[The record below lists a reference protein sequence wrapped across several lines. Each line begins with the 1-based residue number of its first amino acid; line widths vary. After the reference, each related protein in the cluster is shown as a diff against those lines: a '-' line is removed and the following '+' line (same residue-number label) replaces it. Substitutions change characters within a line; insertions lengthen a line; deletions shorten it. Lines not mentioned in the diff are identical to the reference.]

1 MAFQEGRIMDK
12 QPITFTIDINK
23 FDLSL
28 LPIDPELLQ
37 NDQALLNSAISQYF
51 TEYFNRIGGQADI
64 VQSENI
70 LTVTWSPSSMD
81 DYGNAV
87 QEVIR
92 LLKQG
97 AYSTA
102 EPIIK
107 GMLTRFPDDP
117 ALLFNYGMVLSD
129 QGLLKD
135 AIDMLS
141 KAVKSDPDNANAWN
155 ALGVAQSR
163 AGDNEKSIFSLKKS
177 YELDSGNGYTAR
189 NLGALIAKS
198 SAEKALPYLKKASQ
212 LLPEDQQAQYGMAFC
227 LLQLGKPN
235 DADPYFKKAI
245 EIDPYNDL
253 SQLCREERTKIAQTS
268 MRSASQGDE
277 RPDAVM
283 YCLMALNKFKEVGP
297 AQRQTI
303 TFEIAMLG
311 QSGLDINNPTKKYQL
326 KSMPGDFTGMQLLS
340 YMYVGLKQ
348 MEPGIDTGID
358 LEKEYRRAMEL
369 FRDAG
374 PE

>member
-12 QPITFTIDINK
+12 QPITFTIDINA

-28 LPIDPELLQ
+28 LPIEPELLQ

-51 TEYFNRIGGQADI
+51 AEYFNRIGGQADI

-135 AIDMLS
+135 AIDMLG

-189 NLGALIAKS
+189 NLGALIAKK
-198 SAEKALPYLKKASQ
+198 SAEQALPYLKKASQ

-283 YCLMALNKFKEVGP
+283 YCLAALNKFKEVDP

-358 LEKEYRRAMEL
+358 LEKEYQVALNIFQNGE
-369 FRDAG
+369 
-374 PE
+374 PK

>member
-12 QPITFTIDINK
+12 QPITFSIDINS

-51 TEYFNRIGGQADI
+51 AEYFNRIGGQADV

-87 QEVIR
+87 QEAIR
-92 LLKQG
+92 LLKKG

-102 EPIIK
+102 EPLLK
-107 GMLTRFPDDP
+107 GMLARYPDD
-117 ALLFNYGMVLSD
+117 ALLLFNYGMVLSD
-129 QGLLKD
+129 KGQLKD
-135 AIDMLS
+135 AIDMLG

-163 AGDNEKSIFSLKKS
+163 LGDNEKAILSLKKS
-177 YELDSGNGYTAR
+177 FELDTGNGYTAR

-198 SAEKALPYLKKASQ
+198 SAAEALPYLKKASQ

-235 DADPYFKKAI
+235 EADPFLKKAI

-283 YCLMALNKFKEVGP
+283 YCLSALNKYKEVS
-297 AQRQTI
+297 AVQRQTI

-311 QSGLDINNPTKKYQL
+311 RSGLDINNPTKKYQL

-348 MEPGIDTGID
+348 IEPGVDTGID
-358 LEKEYRRAMEL
+358 LEKEYRSALEL
-369 FRDAG
+369 F
-374 PE
+374 EKNET

>member
-1 MAFQEGRIMDK
+1 MDK
-12 QPITFTIDINK
+12 QPITFTIDINA

-28 LPIDPELLQ
+28 LPIEPELLQ

-51 TEYFNRIGGQADI
+51 AEYFNRIGGQADI

-135 AIDMLS
+135 AIDMLG

-163 AGDNEKSIFSLKKS
+163 AGDNEKAVFSLKKS
-177 YELDSGNGYTAR
+177 YELDSRNGYTAR

-198 SAEKALPYLKKASQ
+198 SAAEALPYLKKASQ

-235 DADPYFKKAI
+235 EADPYFKKAI

-283 YCLMALNKFKEVGP
+283 YCLAALNKFKEVGP

-358 LEKEYRRAMEL
+358 LEKEYQVALNIFQNGE
-369 FRDAG
+369 
-374 PE
+374 PK